1 MNSIYLYVFPHYVE
15 RLRINLVFALKKTLH
30 AAEQNREDVKTR
42 RDAWRAS
49 QSEMDIDKLI
59 FLDESGVN
67 TGMTRLYG
75 RNSGNKRVIGYMP
88 DVRFERTSILS
99 SIRVN
104 GDMVP
109 IVFEGALNGELFKA
123 YISQCLAPTLHK
135 GDIVIMDNLTSHKVK
150 GVLEPIIAAGASVI
164 YLPPYSPDLN
174 PIELMWSKMKAYL
187 RKVKARTKELLEIA
201 IAEALE
207 HVTTSD
213 ILAWFAKNG
222 YRTH

>member
-1 MNSIYLYVFPHYVE
+1 
-15 RLRINLVFALKKTLH
+15 
-30 AAEQNREDVKTR
+30 
-42 RDAWRAS
+42 
-49 QSEMDIDKLI
+49 MDINKLV

-75 RNSGNKRVIGYMP
+75 RSTSDERVIDYVP

-99 SIRVN
+99 SIRAN

-109 IVFEGALNGELFKA
+109 LVFEGALNGELFKA

-150 GVLEPIIAAGASVI
+150 GVLDPIIAAGASVI
-164 YLPPYSPDLN
+164 YLPPYSPDFN

-187 RKVKARTKELLEIA
+187 RKIKARTEELLESA
-201 IAEALE
+201 IADALG
-207 HVTTSD
+207 HITTSD
-213 ILAWFAKNG
+213 ILAWFAENG
-222 YRTH
+222 YSTH